1 MTPLEQIQEKIIT
14 LGTMLEQELPGFP
27 TSLRDIHKQLKADEE
42 IVTLLSEE
50 EIEVIVSGLSKQTK
64 VHITE
69 SATKAVRGKSLKS
82 ITLADL

>member
-1 MTPLEQIQEKIIT
+1 MTPLEQIQEKIAT
-14 LGTMLEQELPGFP
+14 LGDMLEQQLPGFP
-27 TSLRDIHKQLKADEE
+27 TALRDIHKQLKADEE

-50 EIEVIVSGLSKQTK
+50 EIAIIVSGLSKQTK

-69 SATKAVRGKSLKS
+69 AATKAVRGKALKN